1 MVPRS
6 QEAPIPH
13 CNDVC
18 PVTVSS
24 SEQPTL
30 ASLWQTLSLELN
42 SLEIKGY
49 FSFLA
54 PKEKIHI
61 IFIMRVIGNTPNDEK
76 YWLSSPPGQVL
87 VQAPS
92 WKDNNP
98 LLHVLIKLG
107 SDQVLSSLTTEK

>member
-6 QEAPIPH
+6 EEAAIPH
-13 CNDVC
+13 SNDIC

-30 ASLWQTLSLELN
+30 ASLWQTLSLDLN

-61 IFIMRVIGNTPNDEK
+61 IFIMRVIDNTSNDEK
-76 YWLSSPPGQVL
+76 YWLSTPPGQGL

-107 SDQVLSSLTTEK
+107 SAQLFSSPTTER

>member
-6 QEAPIPH
+6 EEAPRAHSYDI
-13 CNDVC
+13 CS
-18 PVTVSS
+18 VTVTS
-24 SEQPTL
+24 SEQHTL

-76 YWLSSPPGQVL
+76 YWLSSPPGQGL

-92 WKDNNP
+92 SKANNH
-98 LLHVLIKLG
+98 LINLFIKLG
-107 SDQVLSSLTTEK
+107 NEHLFSFPTTER